1 MFTPEQAK
9 GMSMVFLQGLSK
21 EIPTTRRVLEAIPE
35 SQLDFKLGEKG
46 RTAREL
52 MWHIVQSEEWFAKGI
67 AAGDFNVTSE
77 EGAAPASKAEILA
90 YYDQHV
96 PPVIEKLNALSGE
109 QLATPL
115 NFFNVFNL
123 PAVLYLD
130 FWAKHTVH
138 HRGQLS
144 TYARALNAHV
154 PDIYGGSADEPF
166 QMPAT
171 AQSAS

>member
-1 MFTPEQAK
+1 MFTPEQAQTLAK
-9 GMSMVFLQGLSK
+9 VFLHDVRN
-21 EIPTTRRVLEAIPE
+21 EMPTTRRVLAAVPEA
-35 SQLDFKLGEKG
+35 QLDFKLGDKG

-52 MWHIVQSEEWFAKGI
+52 MWHIAHSEGWSAAGI
-67 AAGDFNVTSE
+67 AASDFSAGSA
-77 EGAAPASKAEILA
+77 EGQTPATAAEILA

-96 PPVIEKLNALSGE
+96 PVIVEKIQLLTGD
-109 QLATPL
+109 QLAAPV

-123 PAVLYLD
+123 PLVLYLH
-130 FWAKHTVH
+130 FWIKHTVH

-144 TYARALNAHV
+144 TYVRAMNAHV

-171 AQSAS
+171 AG

>member
-9 GMSMVFLQGLSK
+9 GLSMVFLQGLGT
-21 EIPTTRRVLEAIPE
+21 EVPTTRRVLAAVPEA
-35 SQLDFKLGEKG
+35 QLDFKLGEKG

-52 MWHIVQSEEWFAKGI
+52 MWHLIRGEEWFANGI
-67 AAGDFNVTSE
+67 AAVDFSADAA
-77 EGAAPASKAEILA
+77 EGPAPATAAEIVA

-96 PPVIEKLNALSGE
+96 PEAVEKLHALSGE
-109 QLATPL
+109 QLAKSV
-115 NFFNVFNL
+115 NVFNVFNL
-123 PAVLYLD
+123 PLVLYID
-130 FWAKHTVH
+130 FWIKHTVH

-144 TYARALNAHV
+144 AYLRAMNAHV

-171 AQSAS
+171 A